1 MKILQ
6 QLLLNPDIT
15 ELEADLI
22 VQTAIHIL
30 SGNKTTA
37 SLLEVYSKTRNKHL
51 ADIFGLV
58 KGE

>member
-6 QLLLNPDIT
+6 QLLLNPDVS

-30 SGNKTTA
+30 SGNRTTGA
-37 SLLEVYSKTRNKHL
+37 LVDVYTKTRNKDL
-51 ADIFGLV
+51 NVILSLV
-58 KGE
+58 KGD